1 MAPRRFCDLWWRIY
15 AAWLC
20 EQEFCLTN
28 MAKIA
33 SDWFQCS
40 IAHDQIDLK
49 MFCFPYAGGTSL
61 VFRKW
66 DDFLPS
72 TVQVIPVE
80 LPGRGA
86 RLRDSPFVSV
96 PALIDDLSE
105 VIRPLLDR
113 PFVFFGHSMG
123 AVIAFELARALRRK
137 YDCGPQ
143 ALFVAGRRAPQV
155 PSSEPVTYHLPKDEF
170 IKELIELDGTPKE
183 VIENEELMEM
193 MIPLLRADFQLV
205 QTYEYTVDA
214 PLLCPITAYGGLQ
227 DHHVPHD
234 KLLPWKEMTISK
246 FAMHMLPGDHFF
258 IRSSQNLLLRS
269 LARELRDIIVYP
281 GANHA

>member
-1 MAPRRFCDLWWRIY
+1 M
-15 AAWLC
+15 
-20 EQEFCLTN
+20 TN
-28 MAKIA
+28 MAKSA
-33 SDWFQCS
+33 SDWFQCGLVN
-40 IAHDQIDLK
+40 DQVELK

-66 DDFLPS
+66 RSYLPF

-80 LPGRGA
+80 PPGRGP
-86 RLRDSPFVSV
+86 RLQEPPFLGM

-105 VIRPLLDR
+105 AIGQLLDK

-123 AVIAFELARALRRK
+123 AVIAFELARTLRRR

-143 ALFVAGRRAPQV
+143 AIFVAGRRAPQI
-155 PSSEPVTYHLPKDEF
+155 PNGEPITYHLPKEEF

-193 MIPLLRADFQLV
+193 MIPMLRADFQLI

-214 PLLCPITAYGGLQ
+214 PLPCPITAYGGLQ
-227 DHHVPHD
+227 DHHVSHD
-234 KLLPWKEMTISK
+234 MLLPWKEMTISK
-246 FAMHMLPGDHFF
+246 FALHMLPGDHFF

-269 LARELRDIIVYP
+269 LARELRNVIVYP